1 MEDIK
6 IHEFLK
12 KTYGDGN
19 GDGSG
24 DGSGYGNGDGS
35 GDGSGYGNGYGNGDG
50 SGDGSGYGSGSG
62 YGNGYG
68 DGSGYG
74 NGNGYG
80 DGSGYGYGYGSGGGF
95 DTIKSINGEKIHC
108 IDGQPTILN
117 SIHKDVAR
125 GAILQVDFTLK
136 PCYIVK
142 SRGYFAHGETIKKA
156 MEDLNEKIFNDI
168 DVEEKIDAFLGEFE
182 LDKKYPAHK
191 FYEWHHK
198 LTGSCEMGRK
208 TFVEKHNIDLGKDE
222 FTVEEFI
229 ELTQND
235 FGGEVIKELKER
247 ISDDKWR

>member
-12 KTYGDGN
+12 KPYGYGSGDGSDCGYGYGDGCGYGYGDGSGSGSGYGSGS

-24 DGSGYGNGDGS
+24 DGSGYGCGYGYGDGDDDGS
-35 GDGSGYGNGYGNGDG
+35 GDGY
-50 SGDGSGYGSGSG
+50 
-62 YGNGYG
+62 
-68 DGSGYG
+68 
-74 NGNGYG
+74 
-80 DGSGYGYGYGSGGGF
+80 GGGY
-95 DTIKSINGEKIHC
+95 DYIKSINGEKIYNV
-108 IDGQPTILN
+108 DRQPTIFY
-117 SIHKDVAR
+117 SIHKNVAKC
-125 GAILQVDFTLK
+125 AIFNDDFTFT
-136 PCYIVK
+136 PCYVVK
-142 SRGYFAHGETIKKA
+142 GSGHFAHGETIKKA
-156 MEDLNEKIFNDI
+156 MKDLEKKIFNDMGI
-168 DVEEKIDAFLGEFE
+168 EEKIDAFLGEFE

>member
-12 KTYGDGN
+12 KTNDG
-19 GDGSG
+19 GSG
-24 DGSGYGNGDGS
+24 DGYGDGS
-35 GDGSGYGNGYGNGDG
+35 
-50 SGDGSGYGSGSG
+50 GSGSG
-62 YGNGYG
+62 YGDGSGSGSGSGYGYG
-68 DGSGYG
+68 DGSGS
-74 NGNGYG
+74 
-80 DGSGYGYGYGSGGGF
+80 GSGYGYGYGYGYGSGSGSGYGSGYG
-95 DTIKSINGEKIHC
+95 DGSGYDYIKSINGEKIYNV
-108 IDGQPTILN
+108 DRQPTIFY
-117 SIHKDVAR
+117 SIHKNVAKC
-125 GAILQVDFTLK
+125 AIFNEDFTFT
-136 PCYIVK
+136 PCYVVK
-142 SRGYFAHGETIKKA
+142 GSGHFAHGETIKKA
-156 MEDLNEKIFNDI
+156 MKDLEKKIFNDMGI
-168 DVEEKIDAFLGEFE
+168 EEKIDAFLGEFD

-247 ISDDKWR
+247 INNDKWR

>member
-1 MEDIK
+1 MEKIK
-6 IHEFLK
+6 IEQFLELNS
-12 KTYGDGN
+12 GDGY
-19 GDGSG
+19 GYGSG
-24 DGSGYGNGDGS
+24 DGSGGGYGS
-35 GDGSGYGNGYGNGDG
+35 GDGSGGGY
-50 SGDGSGYGSGSG
+50 GSGYGF
-62 YGNGYG
+62 
-68 DGSGYG
+68 D
-74 NGNGYG
+74 
-80 DGSGYGYGYGSGGGF
+80 DGYGYGSGDGSRDGSGDGN
-95 DTIKSINGEKIHC
+95 DTIKSINGKKIHC

-156 MEDLNEKIFNDI
+156 MEDLKEKIFNDI

-208 TFVEKHNIDLGKDE
+208 TFVENHNIDLDKDE

-247 ISDDKWR
+247 ISNDKRR

>member
-1 MEDIK
+1 M
-6 IHEFLK
+6 
-12 KTYGDGN
+12 
-19 GDGSG
+19 
-24 DGSGYGNGDGS
+24 
-35 GDGSGYGNGYGNGDG
+35 
-50 SGDGSGYGSGSG
+50 
-62 YGNGYG
+62 
-68 DGSGYG
+68 
-74 NGNGYG
+74 
-80 DGSGYGYGYGSGGGF
+80 
-95 DTIKSINGEKIHC
+95 
-108 IDGQPTILN
+108 
-117 SIHKDVAR
+117 
-125 GAILQVDFTLK
+125 QVDFTLK

-156 MEDLNEKIFNDI
+156 MKDLEKKIFNDMGI
-168 DVEEKIDAFLGEFE
+168 EEKIDAFLREFE

-247 ISDDKWR
+247 ISNDKRR